1 MSTSMCWA
9 GPGGVQT
16 VAPPSDAASPVHL
29 AAQPVSIVTTESPI
43 IAPFNSFWNSNPFS
57 EQAREGEGGGVSAAR
72 TTQLLQP
79 ADKMVCSYQRHN
91 VAVMHTVRVCL
102 RRTECY

>member
-57 EQAREGEGGGVSAAR
+57 EQAREGEGEGGSVLPEQHNSFSQR
-72 TTQLLQP
+72 IKWCVLTNGTTWLSCTQ
-79 ADKMVCSYQRHN
+79 
-91 VAVMHTVRVCL
+91 
-102 RRTECY
+102 